1 MKSEP
6 ALIVGIIQAAL
17 FALALFG
24 IQVSSEDSESIIK
37 GTMALLPIVAAI
49 IVRSHV
55 TPVK

>member
-6 ALIVGIIQAAL
+6 ALIVGTIQAAL

-24 IQVSSEDSESIIK
+24 IHVSSEDSESIIK
-37 GTMALLPIVAAI
+37 GIMALLPIVAAI